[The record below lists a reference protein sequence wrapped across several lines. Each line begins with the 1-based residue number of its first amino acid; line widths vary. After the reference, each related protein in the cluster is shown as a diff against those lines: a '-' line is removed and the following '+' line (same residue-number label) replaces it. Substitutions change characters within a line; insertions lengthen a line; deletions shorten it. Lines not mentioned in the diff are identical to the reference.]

1 MALYDNGSSSD
12 IVMPVTPMGGSN
24 NGSGFGWGGD
34 GSFWI
39 IILFLFAMFNGG
51 WGGWGNGYGN
61 GGGGMFPYMMANTTN
76 NDVQRGFDQSAI
88 MNGINGISTSLA
100 NAEVSRCNGVGNII
114 NAVNNGFNGVQ
125 TSLTNNQMGLYQA
138 MNNNHGDILQAMN
151 AANLLQIQN
160 TNALAMSLQQSSSD
174 NRASVNDLKYNIAT
188 EACNDRQAVNDG
200 VRDILTSNTANTN
213 ALLNTI
219 NSGIQS
225 IQDKLCQQE
234 IDALKAANA
243 NLQTQVN
250 LANLQ
255 ASQNQQTGQLLAD
268 NAAQTLALQNALMP
282 KAPVPAYIVQNPNGC
297 NCGSYGGCGCG
308 V

>member
-1 MALYDNGSSSD
+1 MSLYENGNSD
-12 IVMPVTPMGGSN
+12 IVMPVAPMGQN
-24 NGSGFGWGGD
+24 NSSFGWGGD

-51 WGGWGNGYGN
+51 WGFGNN
-61 GGGGMFPYMMANTTN
+61 GGNGMFPYMMNNTTN

-88 MNGINGISTSLA
+88 MNGINGINTSLA
-100 NAEVSRCNGVGNII
+100 NAEVSRCNGTSNII
-114 NAVNNGFNGVQ
+114 NAVNGGFNGLQ
-125 TSLTNNQMGLYQA
+125 STLATNQMGLYQT
-138 MNNNHGDILQAMN
+138 MNTNQTGILQAMN
-151 AANLLQIQN
+151 NANMTQMQN
-160 TNALAMSLQQSSSD
+160 ANAIASSLQQCCCD
-174 NRASVNDLKYNIAT
+174 NRAGLADLKYNIAT
-188 EACNDRQAVNDG
+188 EACSDRQAVNDG
-200 VRDILTSNTANTN
+200 VRDIMAANTANTN

-234 IDALKAANA
+234 IDALKSQNA

-255 ASQNQQTGQLLAD
+255 ASQSAQTGQILAD

-282 KAPVPAYIVQNPNGC
+282 KAPIPAYVVQNPNGC
-297 NCGSYGGCGCG
+297 NCFNNGC